1 MKNEYGQQVTHISVM
16 RVFTYE
22 VDFIAELL
30 DTAPRNGDAPTMED
44 VLDRIGELATE
55 EFNSTAR
62 RGELIY
68 TDEHG
73 NHY

>member
-1 MKNEYGQQVTHISVM
+1 MKNEYGDKVTHISVM

-22 VDFIAELL
+22 VDFIAQHLRI
-30 DTAPRNGDAPTMED
+30 APRNGDAPTMED
-44 VLDRIGELATE
+44 VLDRIAELATE

>member
-1 MKNEYGQQVTHISVM
+1 MKNEYGDKVTLISVM

-22 VDFIAELL
+22 VDFIAQHLGI
-30 DTAPRNGDAPTMED
+30 APRNGDAPTLED

-55 EFNSTAR
+55 EFNSKAR

-73 NHY
+73 NNY

>member
-22 VDFIAELL
+22 VDFIAQHLRI
-30 DTAPRNGDAPTMED
+30 APRNGDAPTMED
-44 VLDRIGELATE
+44 VLDRIAELATE

-62 RGELIY
+62 RGELIF

-73 NHY
+73 NEY